1 MITIVCKNIK
11 YLPKEKVLRDPIHNY
26 IYIQHQV
33 ILDLINTREFQRLR
47 RIKQLGTSNLTFHG
61 AEHSR
66 FTHSVGVYEITR
78 RICDIF
84 VRNYPSHNPADGLW
98 NDDERLVALCAALL
112 HDIGHGAYSHT
123 FEHIFNTNHEEM
135 TVKIITSEQTEVP
148 RIHFKFLVWAVYII
162 VWFKSWLVWTR
173 CQLSLA

>member
-66 FTHSVGVYEITR
+66 LTH
-78 RICDIF
+78 
-84 VRNYPSHNPADGLW
+84 
-98 NDDERLVALCAALL
+98 
-112 HDIGHGAYSHT
+112 
-123 FEHIFNTNHEEM
+123 
-135 TVKIITSEQTEVP
+135 
-148 RIHFKFLVWAVYII
+148 
-162 VWFKSWLVWTR
+162 
-173 CQLSLA
+173 